1 LADDC
6 LLIEKP
12 SNLVNYCLLI
22 CLPLSVCWFVC
33 LFQFVKHH
41 TAQPCSVS
49 QETHT
54 ALSAGQHLLEK
65 IGGQLLLLR
74 QCRIANAFEVDALP
88 CPQWFDIPRALWKPS
103 TVLVF
108 NPVNNFAIYMIHGYK
123 IEDVP
128 GSSEFIRIII
138 ELKLMTAFSR
148 KSISW
153 K

>member
-1 LADDC
+1 M
-6 LLIEKP
+6 
-12 SNLVNYCLLI
+12 
-22 CLPLSVCWFVC
+22 
-33 LFQFVKHH
+33 
-41 TAQPCSVS
+41 S

-74 QCRIANAFEVDALP
+74 QCRIANALEVDALP
-88 CPQWFDIPRALWKPS
+88 CPQWFDILLLSENQAQSWC
-103 TVLVF
+103 
-108 NPVNNFAIYMIHGYK
+108 GYK

>member
-1 LADDC
+1 
-6 LLIEKP
+6 
-12 SNLVNYCLLI
+12 
-22 CLPLSVCWFVC
+22 
-33 LFQFVKHH
+33 
-41 TAQPCSVS
+41 
-49 QETHT
+49 
-54 ALSAGQHLLEK
+54 
-65 IGGQLLLLR
+65 
-74 QCRIANAFEVDALP
+74 
-88 CPQWFDIPRALWKPS
+88 
-103 TVLVF
+103 LVF